1 MAEKKKTDTSQS
13 DSRQNF
19 SLKLPVNRMDGT
31 PTGEE
36 IELDPRLFGL
46 PRNDHVLY
54 LAVKTELKNRRQGT
68 RSTLTR
74 SMVRGGG
81 RKPFRQKG
89 RGGARAG
96 TTSSPI
102 WRGGGVT
109 VGPEPQYFRMKLP
122 AKVKKLASKVAL
134 SVKAQSGAITLV
146 EDFDLDERKTTR
158 IALMMGSFDASGK
171 SARLLSE
178 GNKPTIV
185 KSCRNIP
192 RLEVRE
198 AKNAA
203 AYDILRARRLIISRS
218 AIDSLVGGLTG
229 EK

>member
-1 MAEKKKTDTSQS
+1 MTKKKDTETSQS
-13 DSRQNF
+13 DLQQDF

-36 IELDPRLFGL
+36 VSLDPRLFGL
-46 PRNDHVLY
+46 KRNDHVLY
-54 LAVKTELKNRRQGT
+54 LAVKAELKNRRQGT

-89 RGGARAG
+89 RGSARAG

-102 WRGGGVT
+102 WRGGGVIF
-109 VGPEPQYFRMKLP
+109 GPEPQYFRMKLS
-122 AKVKKLASKVAL
+122 AKVRKLARKIAL
-134 SVKAQSGAITLV
+134 SVKAQSDSIRLV
-146 EDFDLDERKTTR
+146 EDFDLEEPKTTR
-158 IALMMGSFDASGK
+158 IASMMKSFDASGK
-171 SARLLSE
+171 SALLLVD
-178 GNKPTIV
+178 GCKPTVV

-198 AKNAA
+198 AVNAS

-218 AIDSLVGGLTG
+218 AIDSLVGGLVG